1 MSDYMFL
8 SGHRQLLYLIDFQ
21 HVKELFYLILQIIL
35 RKKKDRH
42 FE

>member
-21 HVKELFYLILQIIL
+21 YVKELIIFDIANY
-35 RKKKDRH
+35 KA
-42 FE
+42 

>member
-21 HVKELFYLILQIIL
+21 HVKELSLFDIANYIA
-35 RKKKDRH
+35 
-42 FE
+42 